1 MSRGKRRKLIRYDKF
16 LELYETTAI
25 GVPLARAL
33 RDMQLDISRP
43 LAAKMLK
50 VYEGV
55 ENETMESSAAVKVVD
70 TLRPTWMN
78 VHKGASNVQ
87 EQPDG
92 WDYEGYFPF
101 GDWVEKSE

>member
-1 MSRGKRRKLIRYDKF
+1 MSRGKRRKLIRFDKF
-16 LELYETTAI
+16 LELHRTTAI

-55 ENETMESSAAVKVVD
+55 ENDTMELSAAAKVVH
-70 TLRPTWMN
+70 TLSPSWMN
-78 VHKGASNVQ
+78 VHKDAPHVQ